1 MRRPPAPHAQ
11 IHLPALDA
19 SCALILVDVF
29 ERAIAAIW
37 RVHGHAMADLQAL
50 RGIETPRPP
59 GAVWES
65 DPDGPLDDC
74 F

>member
-1 MRRPPAPHAQ
+1 M
-11 IHLPALDA
+11 
-19 SCALILVDVF
+19 ILVDVF

-37 RVHGHAMADLQAL
+37 RAHGDAMADLQAA

-59 GAVWES
+59 DAIWES
-65 DPDGPLDDC
+65 DPDGPPDDC

>member
-1 MRRPPAPHAQ
+1 MRCPPPPHAQ

-29 ERAIAAIW
+29 ERAISAVW
-37 RVHGHAMADLQAL
+37 RAHGDAMAELQTL
-50 RGIETPRPP
+50 SRIETPKVPD
-59 GAVWES
+59 AVWKS
-65 DPDGPLDDC
+65 DPVGHHDDC

>member
-1 MRRPPAPHAQ
+1 MRRPPPPHAQ
-11 IHLPALDA
+11 IHLPPMDA
-19 SCALILVDVF
+19 SYALTIVDVF

-37 RVHGHAMADLQAL
+37 RAHGDAIADLQAL

-59 GAVWES
+59 DAVWES
-65 DPDGPLDDC
+65 VPDGPHDDC

>member
-1 MRRPPAPHAQ
+1 MLHAQ

-29 ERAIAAIW
+29 ERAISAIW
-37 RVHGHAMADLQAL
+37 RAHGDAMADLQAL
-50 RGIETPRPP
+50 RGIETPRPRE
-59 GAVWES
+59 AVWES
-65 DPDGPLDDC
+65 DPDGPHDDC

>member
-1 MRRPPAPHAQ
+1 MRRPPPPHAQ
-11 IHLPALDA
+11 IHLPPLDT

-37 RVHGHAMADLQAL
+37 RAHGDAMADLQAA
-50 RGIETPRPP
+50 RGIETPTPP
-59 GAVWES
+59 DAVWES
-65 DPDGPLDDC
+65 DPGAPLDDC

>member
-1 MRRPPAPHAQ
+1 MRRPPPPHAQ

-37 RVHGHAMADLQAL
+37 RAHGDAMADLQAL

-59 GAVWES
+59 DAVWTS
-65 DPDGPLDDC
+65 DPDGPSDDC

>member
-1 MRRPPAPHAQ
+1 MRRPPPPHAQ

-19 SCALILVDVF
+19 TCALILVDVF
-29 ERAIAAIW
+29 ERAIAAVW
-37 RVHGHAMADLQAL
+37 RAHGDAMSDLQAL

-59 GAVWES
+59 DAVWES
-65 DPDGPLDDC
+65 DPDAPHDDC

>member
-1 MRRPPAPHAQ
+1 MRRPPTPHAQ
-11 IHLPALDA
+11 IHLPPLDT

-37 RVHGHAMADLQAL
+37 RAHGDAMADLQAL

-59 GAVWES
+59 DAVWES
-65 DPDGPLDDC
+65 APDDPHDDC

>member
-1 MRRPPAPHAQ
+1 MRRPPPPHAQ

-19 SCALILVDVF
+19 PCALILVDVF
-29 ERAIAAIW
+29 ERAITAIW
-37 RVHGHAMADLQAL
+37 RAHGDAMADLQAL

-59 GAVWES
+59 DAVWES
-65 DPDGPLDDC
+65 VPDGPHDDC

>member
-1 MRRPPAPHAQ
+1 MRRPPPPHAQ

-37 RVHGHAMADLQAL
+37 RAHGDVMADLQAA

-59 GAVWES
+59 DAVWES
-65 DPDGPLDDC
+65 DPDGPPDGC

>member
-1 MRRPPAPHAQ
+1 MRRPPPPHAQ
-11 IHLPALDA
+11 IHLPPLDTPSALT
-19 SCALILVDVF
+19 IVDVF

-37 RVHGHAMADLQAL
+37 RAHGDAMADLQAT

-59 GAVWES
+59 DAVWTS
-65 DPDGPLDDC
+65 DTLGPHDDG

>member
-1 MRRPPAPHAQ
+1 MRHPPPPHAQ
-11 IHLPALDA
+11 IHLPPLDA
-19 SCALILVDVF
+19 SCALTLIDVF

-37 RVHGHAMADLQAL
+37 RAHGDAMADLQAA
-50 RGIETPRPP
+50 RGIETPRPHD
-59 GAVWES
+59 AVWTS

>member
-1 MRRPPAPHAQ
+1 MRRPPPPHAQ

-37 RVHGHAMADLQAL
+37 RAHGDAMADLQAA

-59 GAVWES
+59 DAIWES
-65 DPDGPLDDC
+65 DPDGPPDDC

>member
-1 MRRPPAPHAQ
+1 MRRPPPPHPQ

-37 RVHGHAMADLQAL
+37 RAHGDAMADLQAL

-59 GAVWES
+59 DAVWES
-65 DPDGPLDDC
+65 VSDGPHDDC

>member
-1 MRRPPAPHAQ
+1 MRRPPPPHAQ

-29 ERAIAAIW
+29 ERAITAIW
-37 RVHGHAMADLQAL
+37 RAHGDAMADLQAL

-59 GAVWES
+59 DAVWES
-65 DPDGPLDDC
+65 VPDDPPDDC